1 MEALEAAADLPEIII
16 PEEFDLDTVRQ
27 LEDYETISLHDIREL
42 LTRDQ
47 LLTLCEQNDVPFQP
61 HRNY

>member
-1 MEALEAAADLPEIII
+1 MEEFLAVADLPEIVI
-16 PEEFDLDTVRQ
+16 PEEFELDTVRR

-47 LLTLCEQNDVPFQP
+47 LLTLCEQNNVPFQP